1 MSNKHRNKLQQDI
14 KKTNIE
20 FGIYCKNGIH
30 ERRSSNIY
38 FKNSLLKTELVHIK
52 EGELNKKSIVMR
64 NSFIPKN
71 GIKSQA
77 MFIQN
82 KEQQNKPLRPASM
95 THSSII

>member
-52 EGELNKKSIVMR
+52 EG
-64 NSFIPKN
+64 
-71 GIKSQA
+71 
-77 MFIQN
+77 
-82 KEQQNKPLRPASM
+82 
-95 THSSII
+95 